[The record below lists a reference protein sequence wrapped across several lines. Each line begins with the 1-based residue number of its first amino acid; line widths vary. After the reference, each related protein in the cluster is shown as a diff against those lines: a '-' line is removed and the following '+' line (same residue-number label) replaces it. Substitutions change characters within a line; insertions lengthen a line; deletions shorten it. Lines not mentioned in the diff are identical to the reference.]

1 MGKYKLIH
9 WYEKDVIELY
19 NMDNDPYEMNNL
31 VDTELKIFKE
41 LLSILNN
48 WKEKMK

>member
-1 MGKYKLIH
+1 MGKFKLIH
-9 WYEKDVIELY
+9 WYENDVIELY
-19 NMDNDPYEMNNL
+19 NMDNDPYEKNNL
-31 VDTELKIFKE
+31 ADTEFKLSKE